1 MYTDWGLLDSGLHP
15 QHLQQAAV
23 GCHRQKVAITETKGT
38 VNRLALHT
46 HNLTAEEGGEEWGGV
61 CVCVC
66 IWKPS
71 YLSVKTLSL
80 TPRNV
85 FLMVAMTDRYEGRA
99 L

>member
-1 MYTDWGLLDSGLHP
+1 MKYLAECWQQLLQSVVYTDWGLLDSGLHP

-46 HNLTAEEGGEEWGGV
+46 HNLTAGERGEEWGGV

-66 IWKPS
+66 VYMEAILP
-71 YLSVKTLSL
+71 LSQD
-80 TPRNV
+80 P
-85 FLMVAMTDRYEGRA
+85 VADS
-99 L
+99 